1 MAFIALL
8 EILALATATLLAC
21 RKFGT
26 RNLTPVAV
34 LPLAAALI
42 GVIDFDM
49 ASPMVMAPPVG
60 LIVAIQLERGRP
72 YGELIGAASLPGLA
86 LGLFMM
92 TNIEQWGANPEQLT
106 VAMSQLEESGTP
118 EEIAAIQALRST
130 IVRLLP
136 GFAIVSVLLT
146 AVFVVPARLLLCGAP
161 ARLRGHSG
169 ATARAHMAPVGSSH
183 LGSHRR
189 HRPVVSRQ
197 RLARRPRAQ
206 RRDRHAHSVRGPGL
220 LRRSTHGVA
229 PGYYRI
235 FWNCCFTVLCWPLG
249 SPCRFW
255 PGLAFSTR
263 GSTGAVSLIVPKQEV
278 IRSESDSLERCGPS
292 WSGG

>member
-146 AVFVVPARLLLCGAP
+146 AVLSYQLGFFFAE
-161 ARLRGHSG
+161 RLR
-169 ATARAHMAPVGSSH
+169 AFEAIPAPPLVRTWRLWDHLIWVLIGGTGLWF
-183 LGSHRR
+183 LGSGSLEDLGLNAVTVMLILYAAQGFSVAR
-189 HRPVVSRQ
+189 HTVWRLGITGFLELLFYGALLASGLALPLLAGVGLLDTWFDWR
-197 RLARRPRAQ
+197 RLAHRAE
-206 RRDRHAHSVRGPGL
+206 AGG
-220 LRRSTHGVA
+220 
-229 PGYYRI
+229 
-235 FWNCCFTVLCWPLG
+235 
-249 SPCRFW
+249 
-255 PGLAFSTR
+255 
-263 GSTGAVSLIVPKQEV
+263 
-278 IRSESDSLERCGPS
+278 DSQ
-292 WSGG
+292 

>member
-72 YGELIGAASLPGLA
+72 YGELIAAASLPGLA

-92 TNIEQWGANPEQLT
+92 TNIEQWAANPDQLT
-106 VAMSQLEESGTP
+106 ETMSQLEESGTP

-146 AVFVVPARLLLCGAP
+146 AVLSYQLSFFFAERLRAFEAIPAPPLVRTWRLWDHLIWVLIGGTGLWFLGSGSLEDLGLNAVTVMLILYAAQGFAVARHTVWRLGITGFLELLFCGALL
-161 ARLRGHSG
+161 ASG
-169 ATARAHMAPVGSSH
+169 LALPLLAGVG
-183 LGSHRR
+183 LLDTWFDWR
-189 HRPVVSRQ
+189 
-197 RLARRPRAQ
+197 RLAHRAE
-206 RRDRHAHSVRGPGL
+206 AGG
-220 LRRSTHGVA
+220 
-229 PGYYRI
+229 
-235 FWNCCFTVLCWPLG
+235 
-249 SPCRFW
+249 
-255 PGLAFSTR
+255 
-263 GSTGAVSLIVPKQEV
+263 
-278 IRSESDSLERCGPS
+278 DSQ
-292 WSGG
+292 